1 MKTQMIRNVSLGLLA
16 VASMFAQEPHTI
28 NVSVPFGFH
37 VGDTMLPAGRYAVDT
52 QIAPHVVRV
61 KSVDRSQSIVIL
73 THGVG
78 MNPRGT
84 QRRLIF
90 NRYGDQYFLSQ
101 VWTPAG
107 YLGRELFKTKREKQ
121 EATNTHPTAESIV
134 AAK

>member
-16 VASMFAQEPHTI
+16 AASMFAQNPHKC
-28 NVSVPFGFH
+28 NVNIPFGFH

-52 QIAPHVVRV
+52 DTARNIVRV
-61 KSVDRSQSIVIL
+61 RSTDMGKSILIL
-73 THGVG
+73 THVVG
-78 MNPRGT
+78 KYYGET
-84 QRRLIF
+84 QSRLVF

-107 YLGRELFKTKREKQ
+107 GPGRELHKTKREKQ
-121 EATNTHPTAESIV
+121 EAMNTHPTAESIV